1 MSNMQGGFAQLL
13 PGRLP
18 SLVMFD
24 LDGTLIDSVP
34 DLAAAV
40 DQMLLARGLPA
51 AGIERVRN
59 WVGNGA
65 RVLVRRAL
73 AGDLEH
79 AAVSEADAEPALEL
93 FLQLYADN
101 HSLTVLYPGVRE
113 TLKWL
118 KQQGVEMALITNK
131 PERFVAPLLDQLRI
145 GRYFRWIIGGDTLPQ
160 QKPDPAALLQVLQL
174 AEVPASEALFVGDS
188 CSDVQA
194 AKAAGILCVA
204 MSYGYNHGR
213 PICEESPALVLDDLR
228 HLLPADASGCTGTA
242 AALPLP
248 DAISSPR
255 HRDQIVVTRKHR
267 FINSGLIKSG
277 MHILKALARWRWRA

>member
-1 MSNMQGGFAQLL
+1 
-13 PGRLP
+13 
-18 SLVMFD
+18 
-24 LDGTLIDSVP
+24 
-34 DLAAAV
+34 
-40 DQMLLARGLPA
+40 
-51 AGIERVRN
+51 
-59 WVGNGA
+59 
-65 RVLVRRAL
+65 
-73 AGDLEH
+73 
-79 AAVSEADAEPALEL
+79 
-93 FLQLYADN
+93 
-101 HSLTVLYPGVRE
+101 
-113 TLKWL
+113 
-118 KQQGVEMALITNK
+118 MALITNK

-213 PICEESPALVLDDLR
+213 PIGEESPALVLDDLR
-228 HLLPADASGCTGTA
+228 HLLPADASGCAASA

-248 DAISSPR
+248 GVSPSPR
-255 HRDQIVVTRKHR
+255 RRDQIVVVTSKQG
-267 FINSGLIKSG
+267 FIKSGLIKSG